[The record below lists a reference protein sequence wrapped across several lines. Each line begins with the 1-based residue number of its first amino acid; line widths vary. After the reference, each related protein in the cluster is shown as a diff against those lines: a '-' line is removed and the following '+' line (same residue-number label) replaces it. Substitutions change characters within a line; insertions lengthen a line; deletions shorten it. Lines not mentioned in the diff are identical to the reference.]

1 MFIRKFLLVSA
12 FAPLIIG
19 CSSETNTDNQELSV
33 EEPSAQIEPVAAPA
47 TPVDAVE
54 PVAQPDP
61 IVEVDYSDV
70 AIPYTEKGYPKL
82 YATWGKKWVEDIN
95 TMMPLV
101 VKRVAANPKCD
112 APSIADLSDNRS
124 IVKQEA
130 VFFVDCVNGERF
142 YISQNELT
150 EDTNVEAESNMLSGK
165 PSKYIQPCRD
175 MIKAQLSYPSTF
187 DESFGSVNAFKGK
200 SGNMVVEIDFTA
212 KNAIGAELPQSARCV
227 FGTNGENEAV
237 IENR

>member
-1 MFIRKFLLVSA
+1 MFVKRLLVASV
-12 FAPLIIG
+12 FVPFIIS
-19 CSSETNTDNQELSV
+19 CSSDTNTDDQEVSIV
-33 EEPSAQIEPVAAPA
+33 EPSAQIDQVAPPAPPV
-47 TPVDAVE
+47 E
-54 PVAQPDP
+54 
-61 IVEVDYSDV
+61 IDYSDV
-70 AIPYTEKGYPKL
+70 AIPYTEKSYPKL
-82 YATWGKKWVEDIN
+82 YATWGKKWVDDIN
-95 TMMPLV
+95 IMMPLV

-150 EDTNVEAESNMLSGK
+150 EDTNVEAESNMLVGK
-165 PSKYIQPCRD
+165 PSQYIQSCRD
-175 MIKAQLSYPSTF
+175 MIKEQLSYPSTF
-187 DESFGSVNAFKGK
+187 DESFGGVSAFKGT

-237 IENR
+237 ITNR